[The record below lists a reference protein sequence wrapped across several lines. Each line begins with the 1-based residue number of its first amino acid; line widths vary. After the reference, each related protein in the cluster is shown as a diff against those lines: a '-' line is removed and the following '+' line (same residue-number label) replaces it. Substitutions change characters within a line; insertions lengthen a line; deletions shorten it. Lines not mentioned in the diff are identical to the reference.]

1 MTYAMLET
9 SSSTGSILVP
19 VANPETVTQLVSTA
33 TDLAE
38 DQHLDLELL
47 TVIRVPEQLPLS
59 AGEQF
64 MNGQRDLLNDAIEL
78 VTNPNI
84 EVSGRVRFARSVA
97 GGILSAIE
105 DHDIQIALLGW
116 RGRPR
121 RRDIVLG
128 SHLDYVLKHATCDI
142 LVERMDKTPNIETIL
157 LPVAGGPNTKLA
169 ATTAGSLAR
178 AHDAD
183 LHVITIRSPTNSS
196 REHTQAESMLQQ
208 VISNFTQVPTITQ
221 EVIEDESVTE
231 AIVDQSEDF
240 DLMILGA
247 ASNTLLRRS
256 LIGSMPEQIG
266 RESSCPII
274 IAKRY
279 QNIRSLTARTVSRTR
294 ARLSDIHW

>member
-1 MTYAMLET
+1 MVYAMLET
-9 SSSTGSILVP
+9 NSSTGSILVP
-19 VANPETVTQLVSTA
+19 IANPETVKHLVSTA

-47 TVIRVPEQLPLS
+47 TVVCVPEQLPLS
-59 AGEQF
+59 AGERLID
-64 MNGQRDLLNDAIEL
+64 GQQDLLNDAIEL
-78 VTNPNI
+78 VTNPDI
-84 EVSGRVRFARSVA
+84 EVSGRVRFARSVP
-97 GGILSAIE
+97 GGILSAIK
-105 DHDIQIALLGW
+105 DHDIQITLLGW

-128 SHLDYVLKHATCDI
+128 SHLDHVLKHASCDI
-142 LVERMDKTPNIETIL
+142 LIERMDETLDLETIL
-157 LPVAGGPNTKLA
+157 LPVAGGPNTELA

-183 LHVITIRSPTNSS
+183 LHVITIRSPTSSS
-196 REHTQAESMLQQ
+196 REHTQTEALLQQ

-231 AIVDQSEDF
+231 AIIDQSEGF

-247 ASNTLLRRS
+247 ASNTLFRRS
-256 LIGSMPEQIG
+256 LVGSMPEQIG
-266 RESSCPII
+266 RESACPVI

-294 ARLSDIHW
+294 TRLSDVY

>member
-1 MTYAMLET
+1 MIGTN
-9 SSSTGSILVP
+9 SHTGSILVP
-19 VANPETVTQLVSTA
+19 VANPETVTHLVSTA

-47 TVIRVPEQLPLS
+47 TVVRVPEQLPLS
-59 AGEQF
+59 AGEQL
-64 MNGQRDLLNDAIEL
+64 MDGQQDLLKDAIEL
-78 VTNPNI
+78 ATNPDVT
-84 EVSGRVRFARSVA
+84 VSGHIRFARSIA
-97 GGILSAIE
+97 SGILSAIE
-105 DHDIQIALLGW
+105 DHNIQIALLGW

-128 SHLDYVLKHATCDI
+128 SHLDHVLKHASCDI
-142 LVERMDKTPNIETIL
+142 LIERMDETLDLETIL
-157 LPVAGGPNTKLA
+157 LPVSGGPNTELA

-183 LHVITIRSPTNSS
+183 LHVITIRSPMNSA

-221 EVIEDESVTE
+221 EIIEGESVTE
-231 AIVDQSEDF
+231 AIIDQSEGF

-247 ASNTLLRRS
+247 ASNTLFRRS
-256 LIGSMPEQIG
+256 LVGSMPEQIG
-266 RESSCPII
+266 RESACPVI

-294 ARLSDIHW
+294 TCLSDVY